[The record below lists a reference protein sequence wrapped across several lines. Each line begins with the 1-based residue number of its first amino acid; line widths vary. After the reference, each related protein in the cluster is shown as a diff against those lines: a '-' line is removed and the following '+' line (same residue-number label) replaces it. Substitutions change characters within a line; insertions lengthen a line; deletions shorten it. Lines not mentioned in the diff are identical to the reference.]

1 MKPVTA
7 LLTCCGGVISPS
19 QMDSLRNN
27 PDSRT
32 VRIIGTDM
40 TVPCSGQY
48 LADKF
53 YAVPPGDAPGY
64 VERLRDICIKESVD
78 VVFPA
83 SHEEALTFAE
93 NRRVFEENGTM
104 IAISQHAVL
113 ELTCNKKSA
122 FQR

>member
-1 MKPVTA
+1 MKSVTA

-19 QMDSLRNN
+19 QIDSLRNN

-40 TVPCSGQY
+40 TVPCSGQF

-53 YAVPPGDAPGY
+53 YSVPAGDSPGY
-64 VERLRDICIKESVD
+64 IKKLREICSKESVD

-83 SHEEALTFAE
+83 SHEEALTLSK
-93 NRRVFEENGTM
+93 NRHLFEDYGTM
-104 IAISQHAVL
+104 IAISRHDVL
-113 ELTCNKKSA
+113 DLAC
-122 FQR
+122 